1 MNRKLRTVIN
11 KSINSLYKQT
21 ILMKKL
27 FSVLIFSLFFSITM
41 QAQEQFAVYFDTN
54 KYELKKGEPQ
64 KLESWLTAN
73 KTSKILAINGY
84 TDEDGTIG
92 MNDTLSQRRVSHVFG
107 LIQGKMKIREDFKT
121 RSFGK
126 LHKMSTVKAENRKVT
141 IYYLLEKD
149 LSRENEILGIPET
162 VKTPH
167 VKKGP
172 VVYPSTV
179 MVKGP
184 GGKDEE
190 LKLDVAFM
198 QKIGEAKVGEKVR
211 IDNLNFY
218 ENTFGIMP
226 DSKPR
231 LYELLE
237 TMKLHPGLK
246 IKLEGHV
253 CCMTADRKNLS
264 SERAKHVM
272 SFLNKNGIEKSRLSF
287 EGFGVS
293 QPMYPIPEKSPEE
306 REANRR
312 VEVLILENN

>member
-1 MNRKLRTVIN
+1 
-11 KSINSLYKQT
+11 
-21 ILMKKL
+21 MKKL
-27 FSVLIFSLFFSITM
+27 FSVLIFSLFFSMAM
-41 QAQEQFAVYFDTN
+41 QAQEQFPLYFDTN

-64 KLESWLTAN
+64 RLENWLAEN

-107 LIQGKMKIREDFKT
+107 LIKNRVKIREDFKT

-126 LHKMSTVKAENRKVT
+126 LHKQSPVKAENRKVV

-149 LSRENEILGIPET
+149 LAKENEILGIAAAVKKPE
-162 VKTPH
+162 

-179 MVKGP
+179 MVKGA

-198 QKIGEAKVGEKVR
+198 QKMGEAKAGDKLR
-211 IDNLNFY
+211 IDNLNFQ
-218 ENTFGIMP
+218 ENTYAIMQESRP
-226 DSKPR
+226 K

-246 IKLEGHV
+246 IKLQGHV
-253 CCMTADRKNLS
+253 CCMKADRQNLS
-264 SERAKHVM
+264 TQRAKAVM
-272 SFLNKNGIEKSRLSF
+272 QFLNLNGIEKSRLSF

-293 QPMYPIPEKSPEE
+293 QPIYAIPEKTPEE

-312 VEVLILENN
+312 VEVLIVETN

>member
-1 MNRKLRTVIN
+1 
-11 KSINSLYKQT
+11 
-21 ILMKKL
+21 MKKL
-27 FSVLIFSLFFSITM
+27 LSVIVFSLLFSITM
-41 QAQEQFAVYFDTN
+41 QAQEQFSVYFDTN

-64 KLESWLTAN
+64 RLESWLAAN

-107 LIQGKMKIREDFKT
+107 LIQGKVKIREDFKT

-126 LHKMSTVKAENRKVT
+126 LHKMSAVKAENRKVT

-149 LSRENEILGIPET
+149 LARENEILGITET
-162 VKTPH
+162 APKPAVKS
-167 VKKGP
+167 GP

-179 MVKGP
+179 TVKGP

-198 QKIGEAKVGEKVR
+198 QKMGEAKAGEKVR
-211 IDNLNFY
+211 IDNLNFV
-218 ENTFGIMP
+218 ENSFGVMP
-226 DSKPR
+226 DSRHR
-231 LYELLE
+231 LFELLE

-246 IKLEGHV
+246 IKLQGHV
-253 CCMTADRKNLS
+253 CCMKADRNDLS
-264 SERAKHVM
+264 TKRAKAVM
-272 SFLNKNGIEKSRLSF
+272 MFLNGQGIEKSRLSF

-312 VEVLILENN
+312 VEVLIVNN

>member
-1 MNRKLRTVIN
+1 
-11 KSINSLYKQT
+11 
-21 ILMKKL
+21 MKKL
-27 FSVLIFSLFFSITM
+27 FSVLIFSIFFSMAM
-41 QAQEQFAVYFDTN
+41 QAQEQFSLYFDTN

-64 KLESWLTAN
+64 RLEKWLAEN

-92 MNDTLSQRRVSHVFG
+92 MNDTLSQRRVSHVFA
-107 LIQGKMKIREDFKT
+107 LIQNRVKIREDFKT

-126 LHKMSTVKAENRKVT
+126 LHKQSPVKAENRKVV

-149 LSRENEILGIPET
+149 LARENEILGIPDA
-162 VKTPH
+162 VKKPE

-179 MVKGP
+179 RVKGA
-184 GGKDEE
+184 GGKDED
-190 LKLDVAFM
+190 LTLDVAFM
-198 QKIGEAKVGEKVR
+198 KKIGESKAGDKLR

-226 DSKPR
+226 DSRPK

-237 TMKLHPGLK
+237 TMKLHPNLK
-246 IKLEGHV
+246 IKLQGHV
-253 CCMTADRKNLS
+253 CCMKADRNDLS
-264 SERAKHVM
+264 TKRAKAVM
-272 SFLNKNGIEKSRLSF
+272 QFLNINGIEKSRLSF

-293 QPMYPIPEKSPEE
+293 QPMYPIPEKTADE

-312 VEVLILENN
+312 VEVLIVENN